1 MGSCAS
7 VLFKDVPK
15 SGSRVSYCIAR
26 SNIVESDRELSAIS
40 VGPLTEQL
48 TMHRVLVSACL
59 LGERVRHNG
68 EHKQSHD
75 RILQRWLREGCVA
88 PFCPEVAGGL
98 PVPRPAAEIAE
109 AMDGSSVLS
118 GTGRVL
124 DVNGRDVSAFF
135 VAGAQQA
142 LEYARRESIRIAVLK
157 EGSPSCGTSFIYDG
171 TFTSQRVPGQGVT
184 VALLRQAGIHAF
196 NEFQFE
202 AADQI
207 LIQLPQEDG
216 P

>member
-1 MGSCAS
+1 M
-7 VLFKDVPK
+7 
-15 SGSRVSYCIAR
+15 Y
-26 SNIVESDRELSAIS
+26 
-40 VGPLTEQL
+40 
-48 TMHRVLVSACL
+48 RVLVSACL

-75 RILQRWLREGCVA
+75 SVLQRWLREGRVV

-98 PVPRPAAEIAE
+98 PIPRLPAEIAG
-109 AMDGSSVLS
+109 ATGGSSVLS

-124 DVNGRDVSAFF
+124 DVNGRDVSTFF

-142 LEYARRESIRIAVLK
+142 LEYARLESIRVAVLK
-157 EGSPSCGTSFIYDG
+157 EGSPSCGTSFTYDG
-171 TFTSQRVPGQGVT
+171 TFTSRRVPGQGVT
-184 VALLRQAGIHAF
+184 AAILRQAGIHVL

-202 AADQI
+202 EADRI
-207 LIQLPQEDG
+207 LTQLHQEGG

>member
-1 MGSCAS
+1 
-7 VLFKDVPK
+7 
-15 SGSRVSYCIAR
+15 
-26 SNIVESDRELSAIS
+26 
-40 VGPLTEQL
+40 
-48 TMHRVLVSACL
+48 MHRVLVSACL

-75 RILQRWLREGCVA
+75 NVLQRWLREGRVV

-98 PVPRPAAEIAE
+98 PIPRPPAEIAE
-109 AMDGSSVLS
+109 AADGSSVLS

-135 VAGAQQA
+135 IVGAQQA
-142 LEYARRESIRIAVLK
+142 LEYTRRESIRVAVLK
-157 EGSPSCGTSFIYDG
+157 ENSPSCGTAFIYDG
-171 TFTSQRVPGQGVT
+171 TFTSRLVSGQGVT
-184 VALLRQAGIHAF
+184 AALLRQAGIHVF

-202 AADQI
+202 EAYRI
-207 LIQLPQEDG
+207 LAQLPQEDG

>member
-1 MGSCAS
+1 
-7 VLFKDVPK
+7 
-15 SGSRVSYCIAR
+15 
-26 SNIVESDRELSAIS
+26 
-40 VGPLTEQL
+40 
-48 TMHRVLVSACL
+48 MHRVLVSACL

-75 RILQRWLREGCVA
+75 SVLQRWLREGRVV

-109 AMDGSSVLS
+109 AAGGLSVLL

-124 DVNGRDVSAFF
+124 DLNARDVSAFF

-142 LEYARRESIRIAVLK
+142 LEFARLESIRVAILK
-157 EGSPSCGTSFIYDG
+157 EGSPSCGTTFVYDG
-171 TFTSQRVPGQGVT
+171 TFTSRRVPGQGVT
-184 VALLRQAGIHAF
+184 AALLRQTGIQVL

-202 AADQI
+202 EADR
-207 LIQLPQEDG
+207 LLTQLPQERRS
-216 P
+216 

>member
-1 MGSCAS
+1 
-7 VLFKDVPK
+7 
-15 SGSRVSYCIAR
+15 
-26 SNIVESDRELSAIS
+26 
-40 VGPLTEQL
+40 
-48 TMHRVLVSACL
+48 MHRVLVSACL

-75 RILQRWLREGCVA
+75 SVLQRWLREGRVV

-98 PVPRPAAEIAE
+98 PVPRPAAEITE
-109 AMDGSSVLS
+109 AGGRSSVLL

-142 LEYARRESIRIAVLK
+142 LEYTRRDSIRVAVLK

-171 TFTSQRVPGQGVT
+171 TFTSRRVPGQGVT
-184 VALLRQAGIHAF
+184 TALLRQAGIHVF

-202 AADQI
+202 EADRI
-207 LIQLPQEDG
+207 LAQLPQEVG
-216 P
+216 S

>member
-1 MGSCAS
+1 MQ
-7 VLFKDVPK
+7 
-15 SGSRVSYCIAR
+15 RV
-26 SNIVESDRELSAIS
+26 
-40 VGPLTEQL
+40 
-48 TMHRVLVSACL
+48 MVSACL

-68 EHKQSHD
+68 EHTQSHD
-75 RILQRWLREGCVA
+75 SVLQRWLHEGRVV

-98 PVPRPAAEIAE
+98 PIPRPAAEIAG
-109 AMDGSSVLS
+109 AMGGLNVLS

-124 DVNGRDVSAFF
+124 NLNGGNVSAFF

-142 LEYARRESIRIAVLK
+142 LEYAQRKSIRVAVLK

-171 TFTSQRVPGQGVT
+171 TFTSRRVPGQGVT
-184 VALLRQAGIHAF
+184 TALLRQAGIHVL

-202 AADQI
+202 EADRI
-207 LIQLPQEDG
+207 LTQLSQEVR

>member
-1 MGSCAS
+1 
-7 VLFKDVPK
+7 
-15 SGSRVSYCIAR
+15 
-26 SNIVESDRELSAIS
+26 
-40 VGPLTEQL
+40 
-48 TMHRVLVSACL
+48 MHRVLVSACL

-75 RILQRWLREGCVA
+75 RVLQRWLREGRVV

-109 AMDGSSVLS
+109 ATGGSSVLS
-118 GTGRVL
+118 GAGRVL

-142 LEYARRESIRIAVLK
+142 LEYAQRESIRVAVLK

-171 TFTSQRVPGQGVT
+171 TFTSRRVPGQGVT
-184 VALLRQAGIHAF
+184 AALLRQAGIHAL

-202 AADQI
+202 EADRI
-207 LIQLPQEDG
+207 LTQLPQEDR

>member
-1 MGSCAS
+1 M
-7 VLFKDVPK
+7 
-15 SGSRVSYCIAR
+15 Y
-26 SNIVESDRELSAIS
+26 
-40 VGPLTEQL
+40 
-48 TMHRVLVSACL
+48 RVLVSACL

-68 EHKQSHD
+68 EHTQNHD
-75 RILQRWLREGCVA
+75 SVLQRWLREGRVV

-98 PVPRPAAEIAE
+98 PIPRPPAEIE
-109 AMDGSSVLS
+109 ATGGSSVLS

-142 LEYARRESIRIAVLK
+142 LDCARLESIQVAVLK

-171 TFTSQRVPGQGVT
+171 TFTSRRVPGQGVT
-184 VALLRQAGIHAF
+184 TALLRQAGLYVL

-202 AADQI
+202 EADRI
-207 LIQLPQEDG
+207 LTQLPPEGG

>member
-1 MGSCAS
+1 
-7 VLFKDVPK
+7 
-15 SGSRVSYCIAR
+15 
-26 SNIVESDRELSAIS
+26 
-40 VGPLTEQL
+40 
-48 TMHRVLVSACL
+48 MHRVLVSACL

-75 RILQRWLREGCVA
+75 SVLHRWLREGRVV

-109 AMDGSSVLS
+109 AAGGLSVLL

-124 DVNGRDVSAFF
+124 DLNARDVSAFF

-142 LEYARRESIRIAVLK
+142 LEFARLESIRVAILK
-157 EGSPSCGTSFIYDG
+157 EGSPSCGTTFVYDG
-171 TFTSQRVPGQGVT
+171 TFTSRQVPGQGVT
-184 VALLRQAGIHAF
+184 AALLRQTGIQVL

-202 AADQI
+202 EADR
-207 LIQLPQEDG
+207 LLTQLPQERRS
-216 P
+216 